1 MSELLNRN
9 TDPLFE
15 KMEKIF
21 AERDAEYKKMEERN
35 RMREEAVKEGNIP
48 PAFFVQIRREKKE
61 KENDTW
67 RKNQKVQGITGT
79 NPKRIRTKSWI
90 LFRNRGFP
98 YKKI

>member
-1 MSELLNRN
+1 
-9 TDPLFE
+9 
-15 KMEKIF
+15 
-21 AERDAEYKKMEERN
+21 
-35 RMREEAVKEGNIP
+35 
-48 PAFFVQIRREKKE
+48 VQIRREKKE

-90 LFRNRGFP
+90 LCRNRGFP

>member
-1 MSELLNRN
+1 M
-9 TDPLFE
+9 
-15 KMEKIF
+15 
-21 AERDAEYKKMEERN
+21 
-35 RMREEAVKEGNIP
+35 
-48 PAFFVQIRREKKE
+48 QIRREKKE